1 MNEKMSTF
9 LFNPAEEVQ
18 CFDSLVQFVID
29 VATRTERNA
38 IECVSVL
45 FSSSSHRVRLHLS
58 LILSLFASS
67 SSFDHRVNERHL
79 LAQQALH
86 ARTFSTDC

>member
-1 MNEKMSTF
+1 M
-9 LFNPAEEVQ
+9 
-18 CFDSLVQFVID
+18 FDSLVQFEID

-58 LILSLFASS
+58 LILSPFASS
-67 SSFDHRVNERHL
+67 SSFCQRVNERRL

-86 ARTFSTDC
+86 ARTFSTGC